1 LAGIGKSKIDKSVA
15 FSILMSEYFIDSEVI
30 PSAMLMV
37 ISPARD
43 PGDP

>member
-1 LAGIGKSKIDKSVA
+1 LAGIGKSKIDKSVT
-15 FSILMSEYFIDSEVI
+15 FSILRSEYFIDNEFI

-43 PGDP
+43 PSDP